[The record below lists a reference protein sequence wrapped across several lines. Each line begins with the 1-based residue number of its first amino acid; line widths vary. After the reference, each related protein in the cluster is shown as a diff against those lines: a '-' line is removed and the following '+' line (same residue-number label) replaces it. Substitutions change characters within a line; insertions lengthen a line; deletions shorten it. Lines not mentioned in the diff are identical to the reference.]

1 MEEQNFFHIACDI
14 LNKMDIMVKKLDNLE
29 EEMERHKKDIK
40 ESLERNEKR
49 LERLEKSM
57 DLGTKRL
64 ERLEKSIDLDTKRLE
79 RLEKSMDLDKKRLE
93 RLENSLNNNYPLT
106 RGFFTSLQN
115 TQSNNDEN
123 GILNG
128 LEEVELNE
136 QFKNKE
142 EIKCAICLENFSIGD
157 KISYL
162 PCIHFF
168 HSSCIKNWIR
178 IKNKC
183 PICNNIMQFS

>member
-64 ERLEKSIDLDTKRLE
+64 ERLEKSMDLDT
-79 RLEKSMDLDKKRLE
+79 KRLE
-93 RLENSLNNNYPLT
+93 RLENSLNNNFPLSS
-106 RGFFTSLQN
+106 GFFTSLQN
-115 TQSNNDEN
+115 TQSNSDEN

-162 PCIHFF
+162 PCIHLF